1 MPLFLR
7 DPHLTTL
14 WRLALVAALAIA
26 AGCATS
32 PSPRDAGYA
41 GDEHAR
47 QLYHDGEL
55 GRAADAWLAMAER
68 GPAAQ
73 RAHYRLRAAEARR
86 DNADLDGAAA
96 ALQDINFRHL
106 QPEDAARAD
115 LLNAEIALARNDAA
129 YAADLIH
136 AIEMDLPAQLQP
148 RALELLA
155 RAQWAQGDGLASA
168 DTRARLDLLLSGIDQ
183 QQNRE
188 QLMETLLAQDA
199 GDLAGYAASL
209 PVDDALLPW
218 LDEALRGQ
226 GMQLP
231 QTMPQPGHRLDEW
244 SRGDA
249 GYRPP
254 RSIALLLPLSQRL
267 SAVAQPIRDGFLAAH
282 FASRDELRPTIH
294 IYDSGT
300 SADTAIAAYR
310 RAEADGMEHIVGPL
324 QRDAVSALLA
334 MPQTLPILALNQSR
348 DAGLMP
354 AGVAEFALA
363 PETEGAQAAA
373 HMLARGVRRAS
384 VLIGDADWARRAAQA
399 FETQFQ
405 AGGGSLAGFAQLPV
419 DQVNYQPTINAATA
433 DLGDIDAAVFISML
447 PPQARLLLPQLRIAG
462 IAGTVYATSHVY
474 SGSIDPGLDRDLNDV
489 EFCDAPWLLGTL
501 AGRPAQ
507 DDISRLL
514 PAVSGVGAR
523 LFAFGMDAYAL
534 VAWQDWLLQ
543 HPDSYLDGAS
553 GQLVADR
560 RGQIHRLLAW
570 GRFDNGMVRPVHGAL
585 SVMDGQQ

>member
-1 MPLFLR
+1 MRLFLR
-7 DPHLTTL
+7 NPHLL
-14 WRLALVAALAIA
+14 HPWRLVLMVMLASA
-26 AGCATS
+26 AGCATTS
-32 PSPRDAGYA
+32 QPGRPGQAA
-41 GDEHAR
+41 DEHAI

-55 GRAADAWLAMAER
+55 GRAADAWLALAQR

-86 DNADLDGAAA
+86 DNADLEGAAE
-96 ALQDINFRHL
+96 ALQGINFRHL
-106 QPEDAARAD
+106 DHEDAARAD
-115 LLNAEIALARNDAA
+115 LLNAEIALARNDPA
-129 YAADLIH
+129 YAVDLIH
-136 AIEMDLPAQLQP
+136 AIEMDLPSQLQP

-168 DTRARLDLLLSGIDQ
+168 ASRARLDLLLSGIDR

-188 QLMETLLAQDA
+188 QLMEALLAQDA
-199 GDLAGYAASL
+199 GSLAGYAASL
-209 PVDDALLPW
+209 PADDALLPW
-218 LDEALRGQ
+218 LDEVLRGH
-226 GMQLP
+226 GMPLP
-231 QTMPQPGHRLDEW
+231 LATLQPGHRLDEW
-244 SRGDA
+244 NHGEA

-254 RSIALLLPLSQRL
+254 RSVALLLPLSQRL
-267 SAVAQPIRDGFLAAH
+267 AAVAQPIRDGFLAAH
-282 FASRDELRPTIH
+282 FASHDELRPTIH

-300 SADTAIAAYR
+300 SADSAVAAYR

-334 MPQTLPILALNQSR
+334 LPPSLPILALNQSS
-348 DAGLMP
+348 DAGMAP

-405 AGGGSLAGFAQLPV
+405 AGGGSLAGFAQLPA
-419 DQVNYQPTINAATA
+419 DQVNYQPTITAATA
-433 DLGDIDAAVFISML
+433 DLGSIDAAVFISML

-474 SGSIDPGLDRDLNDV
+474 SGNVNPGLDRDLNDV
-489 EFCDAPWLLGTL
+489 EFCDAPWLIGTV
-501 AGRPAQ
+501 AGRPAL

-514 PAVSGVGAR
+514 PGVSGVGAR

-534 VAWQDWLLQ
+534 LGWQDWLLH

-570 GRFDNGMVRPVHGAL
+570 ARFDNGMIRPVHGAL
-585 SVMDGQQ
+585 SVMDGQP